1 MKSASESIY
10 ETVISLR
17 NIIIR
22 GVYKNILKKIF
33 FQIDPE
39 QVHAYVIKR
48 GTFLGSDTTTKY
60 LVSFIFDYKNKKLEQ
75 TIAGLHFPNPIGL
88 AAGFD
93 KNAELTQMLP
103 EIGFGHMEVGSITG
117 EPCAGNPQ
125 PRLWRLPKSQS
136 LVVYYGLKNEGCEA
150 IAKRLGKGE
159 ALPKPCKRCIPLG
172 ISIAKTNC
180 KATCDETAGIQDYA
194 KVYTTLKPF
203 ADYITINISCPN
215 SFGGL
220 QFTNPKCLEQL
231 LKKIRSLRDAKP
243 NVPIFLKLGA
253 DLTSTEVDDIIKVA
267 RIYHITGFIC
277 TNLTKIRDNPSI
289 KEKDVPAVGGLSG
302 KVVQELADNMIAH
315 LYKKTGKEFVIIG
328 CGGVFTA
335 EDAYKKIKLGASLIQ
350 MITGMIYEGPQVIS
364 EINQGLVKLLEK
376 DGYQN
381 VQEAVGV
388 LSHNAHNAKR

>member
-1 MKSASESIY
+1 MKSIH
-10 ETVISLR
+10 ETAISAR
-17 NIIIR
+17 NMINR
-22 GVYKNILKKIF
+22 LVYKSILKKIF

-39 QVHAYVIKR
+39 QVHGYLIKR
-48 GTFLGSDTTTKY
+48 GKFLGSHTLTK
-60 LVSFIFDYKNKKLEQ
+60 SMTSWFFDYHHIKLEQ
-75 TIAGLHFPNPIGL
+75 TLAGLHFPNPIGL

-93 KNAELTQMLP
+93 KNAELTQILP
-103 EIGFGHMEVGSITG
+103 EIGFGHIEVGSITG

-136 LVVYYGLKNEGCEA
+136 IVVYYGLKNEGCEA
-150 IAKRLGKGE
+150 IAKRLGKGK
-159 ALPKPCKRCIPLG
+159 ALPKPCKPRIPLG

-180 KATCDETAGIQDYA
+180 KATCNETTGIQDYVKA
-194 KVYTTLKPF
+194 YTTLKPF

-220 QFTNPKCLEQL
+220 QFTNPKRLDRL
-231 LKKIRSLRDAKP
+231 LKEIHKLQDRKP
-243 NVPIFLKLGA
+243 LFLKLGA
-253 DLTSTEVDDIIKVA
+253 DLKNKEVDDIIKVA
-267 RIYHITGFIC
+267 RKYKITGFIC
-277 TNLTKIRDNPSI
+277 TNLTKVRDNPKI
-289 KEKDVPAVGGLSG
+289 QEPVVPPAGGLSG
-302 KVVQELADNMIAH
+302 KVVEELADKMITY
-315 LYKKTGKEFVIIG
+315 LYKKTGKEFVVIG